1 MKTLTVLE
9 LSKLYNI
16 NRQTIYNNIK
26 KGILSKNS
34 ENKID
39 LAEAIRV
46 FGEPIKKQDVKE
58 SVKIDSPN
66 SAEVLLLRQQI
77 DMLKNQLDDAK
88 DRESFYQNQI
98 ETMQRLLEAPKLP
111 KVEDPTPVT
120 PTQEAIE
127 LAKEEPH
134 VQAEIQ
140 TQAKHDRLT
149 TQLEPEKKS
158 IPVPKHIES
167 EPKKRGFLS
176 RFFLPNG

>member
-34 ENKID
+34 DSKID

-46 FGEPIKKQDVKE
+46 FGEPAKKQNVKDP
-58 SVKIDSPN
+58 VKIDSPS

-88 DRESFYQNQI
+88 GRESFYQNQI
-98 ETMQRLLEAPKLP
+98 ETMQRLLEAPKP
-111 KVEDPTPVT
+111 NITPPSEPETAQSSPVT
-120 PTQEAIE
+120 E
-127 LAKEEPH
+127 AKEEVIAMPP
-134 VQAEIQ
+134 
-140 TQAKHDRLT
+140 K
-149 TQLEPEKKS
+149 EPQVIENKR
-158 IPVPKHIES
+158 IPVPEHV
-167 EPKKRGFLS
+167 EPEPQKRGFLS

>member
-34 ENKID
+34 DNKID

-46 FGEPIKKQDVKE
+46 FGEPAKKQNVKDP
-58 SVKIDSPN
+58 VKIDSPS

-88 DRESFYQNQI
+88 GRESFYQNQI
-98 ETMQRLLEAPKLP
+98 ETMQRLLEAPKP
-111 KVEDPTPVT
+111 KIQEPTEPEIPPSDPVAET
-120 PTQEAIE
+120 
-127 LAKEEPH
+127 KEEVIAMPPKEPQIIENKRIPVPEH
-134 VQAEIQ
+134 IEP
-140 TQAKHDRLT
+140 
-149 TQLEPEKKS
+149 EPEK
-158 IPVPKHIES
+158 
-167 EPKKRGFLS
+167 RGFWS
-176 RFFLPNG
+176 RFFRPYD

>member
-34 ENKID
+34 DNKID

-46 FGEPIKKQDVKE
+46 FGEPSKKLDVKE

-88 DRESFYQNQI
+88 ERESFYQNQI
-98 ETMQRLLEAPKLP
+98 ETMQRLLEAPKSKIQEPSEPELP
-111 KVEDPTPVT
+111 KSAPIVEM
-120 PTQEAIE
+120 
-127 LAKEEPH
+127 KEEVIVVPPK
-134 VQAEIQ
+134 EN
-140 TQAKHDRLT
+140 RLT
-149 TQLEPEKKS
+149 TPENKR
-158 IPVPKHIES
+158 IPVPEHVEP

-176 RFFLPNG
+176 RFFLPYG

>member
-46 FGEPIKKQDVKE
+46 FGEPVKKQDVKE
-58 SVKIDSPN
+58 PVKVDSPN
-66 SAEVLLLRQQI
+66 SAEFLLLRQQI
-77 DMLKNQLDDAK
+77 DILKNQLDDAK
-88 DRESFYQNQI
+88 ERESFYQNQI
-98 ETMQRLLEAPKLP
+98 ETMQRLLVAPKP
-111 KVEDPTPVT
+111 PTAEDPTPTAVPEET
-120 PTQEAIE
+120 TELPQAEA
-127 LAKEEPH
+127 L
-134 VQAEIQ
+134 VQAEIPIPP
-140 TQAKHDRLT
+140 KHDGLT
-149 TQLEPEKKS
+149 TDEKISKR
-158 IPVPKHIES
+158 IPVPEHVEP
-167 EPKKRGFLS
+167 EPKKRSFLS

>member
-1 MKTLTVLE
+1 MKSLTVLE

-34 ENKID
+34 DNKID

-46 FGEPIKKQDVKE
+46 FGEPSKKLDVKE

-77 DMLKNQLDDAK
+77 DILKNQLDDAK
-88 DRESFYQNQI
+88 ERESFYQNQI
-98 ETMQRLLEAPKLP
+98 ETMQRLLEAPKP
-111 KVEDPTPVT
+111 KTPVSNE
-120 PTQEAIE
+120 PEPVIASSDPIKEPQEEVIMMP
-127 LAKEEPH
+127 AKEVE
-134 VQAEIQ
+134 VIEN
-140 TQAKHDRLT
+140 KR
-149 TQLEPEKKS
+149 
-158 IPVPKHIES
+158 IPVPEHVEP

-176 RFFLPNG
+176 RFFLPYG